1 MYTNKGEIIDLLP
14 KFDNKS
20 VTLHTIAMKS
30 FDLGGA
36 MRASDKAY
44 QTLLDEIVEG
54 SLPPGTVLAEVE
66 QAARLG
72 VSRTPLREALSHL
85 RKDGLVEPLA
95 GRGLIVTAVSVDDIV
110 ELYELRQPLEQQAA
124 RLAAQRGNPQI
135 FAQIAAE
142 FREYEKLISSGA
154 EGIRAYYQ
162 LNERLDRA
170 IEDSISSAYLV
181 NALKGL
187 HLHLARIRR
196 LSRQNVDRLRA
207 AAVETLVIVEA
218 IVNRD
223 AELAASATHVHL
235 QQSLR
240 NSLETV
246 RPRTVERVA

>member
-1 MYTNKGEIIDLLP
+1 
-14 KFDNKS
+14 
-20 VTLHTIAMKS
+20 
-30 FDLGGA
+30 

-54 SLPPGTVLAEVE
+54 TLAPGTVLAEVE

-72 VSRTPLREALSHL
+72 VSRTPLREALAHL

-95 GRGLIVTAVSVDDIV
+95 GRGLIVTAVSIDDIV

-135 FAQIAAE
+135 FSQIAAE
-142 FREYEKLISSGA
+142 FRDSDSLISSGPD
-154 EGIRAYYQ
+154 GIKAYYQ

-181 NALKGL
+181 SALKGL

-207 AAVETLVIVEA
+207 AATETLVIVEA

-223 AELAASATHVHL
+223 ADLAASATHVHL

-240 NSLETV
+240 SSLATV
-246 RPRTVERVA
+246 RTVAVDRVA

>member
-1 MYTNKGEIIDLLP
+1 MNL
-14 KFDNKS
+14 
-20 VTLHTIAMKS
+20 

-142 FREYEKLISSGA
+142 LRESDQLISIGA
-154 EGIRAYYQ
+154 EGIRAYYH

-181 NALKGL
+181 SALKGL

-196 LSRQNVDRLRA
+196 LSRQNSDRLRA

-223 AELAASATHVHL
+223 ADLAASATHVHL

-246 RPRTVERVA
+246 RPRTVDRVA

>member
-1 MYTNKGEIIDLLP
+1 
-14 KFDNKS
+14 
-20 VTLHTIAMKS
+20 
-30 FDLGGA
+30 

-44 QTLLDEIVEG
+44 QTLLDEIVDG
-54 SLPPGTVLAEVE
+54 TLPPGTVLAEVE
-66 QAARLG
+66 QAARIG
-72 VSRTPLREALSHL
+72 VSRTPLREALGHL

-95 GRGLIVTAVSVDDIV
+95 GRGLIVTAVSIDDIV

-124 RLAAQRGNPQI
+124 RLAAQRGNPQV
-135 FAQIAAE
+135 FAQIAKELRGSDA
-142 FREYEKLISSGA
+142 LIDSG
-154 EGIRAYYQ
+154 EVGIKAYYQ

-181 NALKGL
+181 AALKAL

-196 LSRQNVDRLRA
+196 LSRQNVNRLRA

-223 AELAASATHVHL
+223 PDLAASATHVHL

-240 NSLETV
+240 NSLETIQT
-246 RPRTVERVA
+246 RTIDKVA

>member
-1 MYTNKGEIIDLLP
+1 
-14 KFDNKS
+14 
-20 VTLHTIAMKS
+20 
-30 FDLGGA
+30 

-54 SLPPGTVLAEVE
+54 SLAPGTVLAEVE

-72 VSRTPLREALSHL
+72 VSRTPLREALAHL

-95 GRGLIVTAVSVDDIV
+95 GRGLIVTAISIDDIV

-135 FAQIAAE
+135 FSQIAAE
-142 FREYEKLISSGA
+142 LRDSDRLISSGA
-154 EGIRAYYQ
+154 EGIKAYYQ

-181 NALKGL
+181 SALKGL

-207 AAVETLVIVEA
+207 AAIETLVIVEA

-223 AELAASATHVHL
+223 ADLAASATHVHL
-235 QQSLR
+235 QQSLK
-240 NSLETV
+240 NSLATV
-246 RPRTVERVA
+246 RTLAVDRVA

>member
-1 MYTNKGEIIDLLP
+1 
-14 KFDNKS
+14 
-20 VTLHTIAMKS
+20 
-30 FDLGGA
+30 

-54 SLPPGTVLAEVE
+54 ALPPGTVLAEVE

-72 VSRTPLREALSHL
+72 VSRTPLREALAHL

-95 GRGLIVTAVSVDDIV
+95 GRGLIVTAVSIDDIV

-124 RLAAQRGNPQI
+124 RLAAQRGNPQL

-142 FREYEKLISSGA
+142 FRESERLIDSGE
-154 EGIRAYYQ
+154 EGIKAYYQ

-170 IEDSISSAYLV
+170 IEDAISSAYLV
-181 NALKGL
+181 NALKAL

-196 LSRQNVDRLRA
+196 LSRQNIDRLRA

-223 AELAASATHVHL
+223 SDLAASATHVHL

-240 NSLETV
+240 NSLDTV
-246 RPRTVERVA
+246 RTRAVDRVA

>member
-1 MYTNKGEIIDLLP
+1 
-14 KFDNKS
+14 
-20 VTLHTIAMKS
+20 
-30 FDLGGA
+30 

-54 SLPPGTVLAEVE
+54 ALPPGTVLAEVE

-72 VSRTPLREALSHL
+72 VSRTPLREALAHL

-95 GRGLIVTAVSVDDIV
+95 GRGLIVTAVSIDDIV

-124 RLAAQRGNPQI
+124 RLAAQRGNPQL

-142 FREYEKLISSGA
+142 FRESERLIDSGE
-154 EGIRAYYQ
+154 EGIKAYYQ

-170 IEDSISSAYLV
+170 IEDAISSAYLV
-181 NALKGL
+181 NALKAL

-196 LSRQNVDRLRA
+196 LSRQNIDRLRA

-223 AELAASATHVHL
+223 ADLAASATHVHL

-240 NSLETV
+240 NSLDTV
-246 RPRTVERVA
+246 RTRAVDRVA

>member
-1 MYTNKGEIIDLLP
+1 
-14 KFDNKS
+14 
-20 VTLHTIAMKS
+20 
-30 FDLGGA
+30 

-54 SLPPGTVLAEVE
+54 ALPPGTVLAEVE

-72 VSRTPLREALSHL
+72 VSRTPLREALAHL

-95 GRGLIVTAVSVDDIV
+95 GRGLIVTAVSIDDIV

-124 RLAAQRGNPQI
+124 RLAAQRGNPQL

-142 FREYEKLISSGA
+142 FRESERLIDSGE
-154 EGIRAYYQ
+154 EGIKAYYQ

-170 IEDSISSAYLV
+170 IEDAISSAYLV
-181 NALKGL
+181 NALKAL

-196 LSRQNVDRLRA
+196 LSRQNIDRLRA
-207 AAVETLVIVEA
+207 AAVETLIIVEA

-223 AELAASATHVHL
+223 ADLAASATHVHL

-240 NSLETV
+240 NSLDTA
-246 RPRTVERVA
+246 RTRAVDRVA

>member
-1 MYTNKGEIIDLLP
+1 
-14 KFDNKS
+14 
-20 VTLHTIAMKS
+20 
-30 FDLGGA
+30 

-54 SLPPGTVLAEVE
+54 ALPPGTVLAEVE

-72 VSRTPLREALSHL
+72 VSRTPLREALAHL

-95 GRGLIVTAVSVDDIV
+95 GRGLIVTAVSIDDIV

-124 RLAAQRGNPQI
+124 RLAAQRGNPQL

-142 FREYEKLISSGA
+142 FRESERLIDSGE
-154 EGIRAYYQ
+154 EGIKAYYQ
-162 LNERLDRA
+162 LNERLDHA
-170 IEDSISSAYLV
+170 IEDAISSAYLV
-181 NALKGL
+181 NALKAL

-196 LSRQNVDRLRA
+196 LSRQNIDRLRA

-223 AELAASATHVHL
+223 SELAASATHVHL

-240 NSLETV
+240 NSLDTV
-246 RPRTVERVA
+246 RTRAVDRVA

>member
-14 KFDNKS
+14 KFDDKS

-85 RKDGLVEPLA
+85 SKDGLVEPLA

-142 FREYEKLISSGA
+142 FRESEKLISSGA

>member
-1 MYTNKGEIIDLLP
+1 
-14 KFDNKS
+14 
-20 VTLHTIAMKS
+20 
-30 FDLGGA
+30 

-54 SLPPGTVLAEVE
+54 SLAPGTVLAEVE

-72 VSRTPLREALSHL
+72 VSRTPLREALAHL
-85 RKDGLVEPLA
+85 RKDGLIEPLA
-95 GRGLIVTAVSVDDIV
+95 GRGLIVTAVSIDDIV

-135 FAQIAAE
+135 FSQIAAE
-142 FREYEKLISSGA
+142 FRDSDRLISSGA
-154 EGIRAYYQ
+154 EGIKAYYQ

-181 NALKGL
+181 SALKGL

-223 AELAASATHVHL
+223 ADLAASATHVHL

-240 NSLETV
+240 NSLATV
-246 RPRTVERVA
+246 RTITVDRVA

>member
-1 MYTNKGEIIDLLP
+1 
-14 KFDNKS
+14 
-20 VTLHTIAMKS
+20 
-30 FDLGGA
+30 

-142 FREYEKLISSGA
+142 FRESEKLISSGA

>member
-1 MYTNKGEIIDLLP
+1 
-14 KFDNKS
+14 
-20 VTLHTIAMKS
+20 
-30 FDLGGA
+30 

-54 SLPPGTVLAEVE
+54 ALPPGTVLAEVE

-72 VSRTPLREALSHL
+72 VSRTPLREALAHL

-95 GRGLIVTAVSVDDIV
+95 GRGLIVTAVSIDDIV

-124 RLAAQRGNPQI
+124 RLAAQRGNPQL

-142 FREYEKLISSGA
+142 FRESERLIDSGE
-154 EGIRAYYQ
+154 EGIKAYYQ
-162 LNERLDRA
+162 LNERLDHA
-170 IEDSISSAYLV
+170 IEDAISSAYLV
-181 NALKGL
+181 NALKAL

-196 LSRQNVDRLRA
+196 LSRQNIDRLRA

-223 AELAASATHVHL
+223 SDLAASATHVHL

-240 NSLETV
+240 NSLDTV
-246 RPRTVERVA
+246 RTRAVDRVA

>member
-1 MYTNKGEIIDLLP
+1 MYTKKRKIADMLSN
-14 KFDNKS
+14 FDNKS
-20 VTLHTIAMKS
+20 DTLHTIAVKY

-54 SLPPGTVLAEVE
+54 VLAPGTVLAEVE

-72 VSRTPLREALSHL
+72 VSRTPLREALAHL
-85 RKDGLVEPLA
+85 RKDGLIEPLA
-95 GRGLIVTAVSVDDIV
+95 GRGLIVTAVSIDDIV

-135 FAQIAAE
+135 FAQIAVE
-142 FREYEKLISSGA
+142 LRDSDRLISSGA
-154 EGIRAYYQ
+154 EGIKAYYH

-181 NALKGL
+181 TALKGL

-207 AAVETLVIVEA
+207 AAGETLVIVEA

-223 AELAASATHVHL
+223 ADLAASATHVHL

-240 NSLETV
+240 NSLATV
-246 RPRTVERVA
+246 RTLAVDRVA

>member
-1 MYTNKGEIIDLLP
+1 
-14 KFDNKS
+14 
-20 VTLHTIAMKS
+20 
-30 FDLGGA
+30 

-54 SLPPGTVLAEVE
+54 SLAPGTVLAEVE

-72 VSRTPLREALSHL
+72 VSRTPLREAFAHL
-85 RKDGLVEPLA
+85 RKDGLIEPLA
-95 GRGLIVTAVSVDDIV
+95 GRGLIVTAVSIDDIV

-135 FAQIAAE
+135 FSQIAAE
-142 FREYEKLISSGA
+142 FRDSDRLISSGA
-154 EGIRAYYQ
+154 DGIKAYYQ

-170 IEDSISSAYLV
+170 IEDSISSSYLV
-181 NALKGL
+181 SALKGL

-207 AAVETLVIVEA
+207 AATETLVIVEA

-223 AELAASATHVHL
+223 ADLAASATHVHL

-240 NSLETV
+240 NSLATV
-246 RPRTVERVA
+246 HTLTVDRVA

>member
-1 MYTNKGEIIDLLP
+1 MYTKKRQIIDLLSNI
-14 KFDNKS
+14 DNKS
-20 VTLHTIAMKS
+20 VTLHTIAVKY

-54 SLPPGTVLAEVE
+54 SLAPGTVLAEVE

-72 VSRTPLREALSHL
+72 VSRTPLREALAHL
-85 RKDGLVEPLA
+85 RKDGLIEPLA
-95 GRGLIVTAVSVDDIV
+95 GRGLIVTAVSIDDIV

-135 FAQIAAE
+135 FSQIAAE
-142 FREYEKLISSGA
+142 FRDSDRLISSGA
-154 EGIRAYYQ
+154 EGIKAYYQ

-181 NALKGL
+181 SALKGL

-223 AELAASATHVHL
+223 ADLAASATHVHL

-240 NSLETV
+240 NSLATV
-246 RPRTVERVA
+246 RTLTVDRVA